1 MADLLKVV
9 KADPLVVV
17 DLLIKEKEVVMGLH
31 LAGHPQDFS
40 KGLNLMEN
48 HLNALNIVLLKE
60 IQMIKTYLYVHQ
72 DVNLIYQKM
81 EKNHLQKKMVKVHF
95 QTKAEKVHL
104 QKKMVKVHLQTKAEK
119 DHLLTMMKVV
129 KALLRKIQVGRAEKA
144 LHKKVEKEAHQLL
157 IIAKSI
163 FLIFLNWQLCSMK
176 IAFMKLR

>member
-1 MADLLKVV
+1 
-9 KADPLVVV
+9 
-17 DLLIKEKEVVMGLH
+17 MGLH

-95 QTKAEKVHL
+95 QTKAEK
-104 QKKMVKVHLQTKAEK
+104 

-176 IAFMKLR
+176 IAFMKLRQNIRGQALVAVPKMEPSLLVNMNSILK